1 MYTISADPALIWPL
15 RFHPETAPKCC
26 NRNQQLL
33 VKNTLTFVVDDMR
46 GGPAGSATACLRAGF
61 FSCVFE
67 LHQGA
72 RVTAINSSSN
82 ARRTRD
88 NDHFGKCIC
97 ELNVAS
103 RTDPEERKI

>member
-1 MYTISADPALIWPL
+1 MDATLIWPL
-15 RFHPETAPKCC
+15 SLHPEAALKCC
-26 NRNQQLL
+26 TRNLQLL

-61 FSCVFE
+61 FLCAFE

-82 ARRTRD
+82 ARRTGD
-88 NDHFGKCIC
+88 CDHFGKCIC